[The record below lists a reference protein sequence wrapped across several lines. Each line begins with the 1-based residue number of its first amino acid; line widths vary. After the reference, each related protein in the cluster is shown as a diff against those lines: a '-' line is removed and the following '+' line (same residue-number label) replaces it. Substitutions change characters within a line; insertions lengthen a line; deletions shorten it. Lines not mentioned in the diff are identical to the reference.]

1 MYAPL
6 WLLALAAARRGDPAD
21 MRRRQALRG
30 PGPADAARRLENA
43 GAKLEPPPALPFRP
57 PAVLPVASGPRTA
70 AAAVGDLANRL
81 AALKAAAPPP
91 TDNLA
96 ARLAALK
103 QAALTAPAL
112 PKSLYEAA
120 GLRPAPA
127 DEAPAK
133 TADPLDTLRA
143 SLARTAEMTRDVELE
158 APDPLRE
165 AQRKAALK
173 AMREREAKVAQFFDF
188 EQNAPGAQARV
199 VPREPS
205 FAARQTRRMDARAAV
220 VDVSRSPSAAPAAF
234 DGAFDWSADAV
245 FEEEPAAAVE
255 EPQTPVDAVPAGTT
269 EEAAPAPRTSFAGLV
284 LALVLAL
291 SLPLCVLALAASA
304 VWRRPEQTAPEL
316 ASMDKAAKRVH
327 RDARAARV
335 EAEELR
341 AVIRKLRRTPEPK
354 RPSVATLLEAS
365 RHASQEEFERVN
377 CIETPLVK
385 EVRFGAQTPASAV
398 VSESDADSPAEAV
411 HAPRR
416 KLQLD
421 PRAPPPPRRGAYIAW
436 VLLAAFVARDV
447 LMSRHVKPTPAPKN
461 VWARAT
467 PEPTYVYYPEGLVEN
482 VAPVPAIMPP
492 VASARTAIRPFAIVK
507 AAIAPI
513 AFSAALTAFL
523 PPGTILSLLMTC
535 HAKLRVVT
543 RAAAAA
549 GAFIARRRSTAG
561 APLSAMHFSA
571 P

>member
-1 MYAPL
+1 
-6 WLLALAAARRGDPAD
+6 
-21 MRRRQALRG
+21 
-30 PGPADAARRLENA
+30 
-43 GAKLEPPPALPFRP
+43 
-57 PAVLPVASGPRTA
+57 
-70 AAAVGDLANRL
+70 
-81 AALKAAAPPP
+81 
-91 TDNLA
+91 
-96 ARLAALK
+96 
-103 QAALTAPAL
+103 
-112 PKSLYEAA
+112 
-120 GLRPAPA
+120 
-127 DEAPAK
+127 
-133 TADPLDTLRA
+133 
-143 SLARTAEMTRDVELE
+143 MTRDVTLE
-158 APDPLRE
+158 APDPRRE

-173 AMREREAKVAQFFDF
+173 AMREREARVAQFFDF

-205 FAARQTRRMDARAAV
+205 FAARQARRMDARAAV

-245 FEEEPAAAVE
+245 FEEEPAA
-255 EPQTPVDAVPAGTT
+255 PVDGVPAV
-269 EEAAPAPRTSFAGLV
+269 AAPQTSFAGLV

-304 VWRRPEQTAPEL
+304 VWRRPEQPAPEL
-316 ASMDKAAKRVH
+316 ASMDKAAQRVH

-513 AFSAALTAFL
+513 AFSAALTVFL

-535 HAKLRVVT
+535 RAKLRVVT